1 MDLNFVYMTFG
12 NKEEAQSIGKVLVQ
26 ENLVACVNIID
37 GVNSLYIWQDKLQ
50 DDQEVIM
57 IAKTTS
63 DCMSMVVERVKALH
77 SYECPCIIGL
87 PISGGNPEFL
97 DWIVGMVQ

>member
-12 NKEEAQSIGKVLVQ
+12 NKKEARSIGKILV
-26 ENLVACVNIID
+26 EERLVACVNIID
-37 GVNSLYIWQDKLQ
+37 SVNSLYIWQDKLQ

-63 DCMSMVVERVKALH
+63 DRMEMVIERVKALH
-77 SYECPCIIGL
+77 SYECPCIVGL
-87 PISGGNPEFL
+87 QINAGNPEFL
-97 DWIVGMVQ
+97 DWITGTVK